1 MENQNYFVYKVDD
14 DNIKLSKTF
23 KDSKKLIP
31 NIVGLGSTGGT
42 SQSLSLI
49 NPQLISIKNNN
60 LRFDLSDSSVSGYKL
75 RFYYDQDYGNEFIS
89 SGISTIF
96 NVVSV
101 GIDVTINFT
110 SSKSPDAKS
119 EFVIDEKLS
128 NKIISPLPILC
139 AEEKV
144 NVTTADPFVVEN
156 ALVKVVVA
164 LIGCI
169 S

>member
-1 MENQNYFVYKVDD
+1 MV
-14 DNIKLSKTF
+14 
-23 KDSKKLIP
+23 
-31 NIVGLGSTGGT
+31 IV
-42 SQSLSLI
+42 
-49 NPQLISIKNNN
+49 
-60 LRFDLSDSSVSGYKL
+60 
-75 RFYYDQDYGNEFIS
+75 
-89 SGISTIF
+89 

-110 SSKSPDAKS
+110 SSKSPDAKL
-119 EFVIDEKLS
+119 EFVIAVKLS
-128 NKIISPLPILC
+128 NKIISPLPMLC

-164 LIGCI
+164 LIGCM